1 MNLISNIFQKILKF
15 LKIIF
20 SEFYSLIYLFIIY
33 DRKKILRLEKSN
45 FDYFKF
51 NVDDSIL
58 KLNAILNKKYSRN
71 FNRDLDSIHW
81 LIFSALSKRN
91 SIKNILEIGTYD
103 GEFTYILSQ
112 LFPKSKI
119 TTIDLPEDDPLMASF
134 YGRADSTALSNYMKK
149 QYKNI
154 NQKNIRAVKSNTF
167 FLLDVINEKE
177 KFDLIWVDGGHLY
190 PDVAWDI
197 CNAFF
202 LLKKGGFLLCDDVI
216 RSKNFYRS
224 NYVSTE
230 SWEVLKYIAERTN
243 YRITYFLK
251 RMDKKLY
258 SSPHSRKYVAV
269 LEKK

>member
-1 MNLISNIFQKILKF
+1 MNVISNIFQKILKF

-167 FLLDVINEKE
+167 F
-177 KFDLIWVDGGHLY
+177 Y
-190 PDVAWDI
+190 
-197 CNAFF
+197 
-202 LLKKGGFLLCDDVI
+202 
-216 RSKNFYRS
+216 
-224 NYVSTE
+224 
-230 SWEVLKYIAERTN
+230 
-243 YRITYFLK
+243 
-251 RMDKKLY
+251 
-258 SSPHSRKYVAV
+258 
-269 LEKK
+269 